1 MGQGALR
8 IITPVARRRAEA
20 NFHAGEQSMRHL
32 ARFGVVAAALT
43 AVIGLGAVGLA
54 QDKEAAIKVRRDTMK
69 RQGDDV
75 KAIADFA
82 KGEGDQATALA
93 KANDLLELN
102 PKIIA
107 LFVPGTSAAEF
118 PGKTGAKPEIWKEW
132 DKFKTLPAG
141 LKTEEEKLAAAVKS
155 GDKAAVGA
163 QLAATGKNG
172 CGACHTPYRE
182 KLS

>member
-1 MGQGALR
+1 MVGIGAAVLAVVGVGAISVR
-8 IITPVARRRAEA
+8 ADDAEA
-20 NFHAGEQSMRHL
+20 
-32 ARFGVVAAALT
+32 
-43 AVIGLGAVGLA
+43 I
-54 QDKEAAIKVRRDTMK
+54 IKQRRDTMK
-69 RQGDDV
+69 RQGDDL
-75 KAIADFA
+75 KAISEYA
-82 KGEGDQATALA
+82 KGEGDQKTAEA
-93 KANDLLELN
+93 KIDDLLALN
-102 PKIIA
+102 PKIVD
-107 LFVPGTSAAEF
+107 LFVPGTGMDKY

-141 LKTEEEKLAAAVKS
+141 LKADEEKLAAAIKS